1 VNFLRPLIVDLHRQG
16 DDMGVAVIGTG
27 KAANADAA
35 YIEPGKTLRQA
46 GHLMRELGVAALV
59 VRAESGEVRGSIS
72 RDMVVRSIA
81 AGGDPK
87 TVTVGEVASGGAAHR
102 HPPARLAGA
111 GVTRRHHSPDPSG
124 HQLNC
129 EEIGPGTAWPGVAL
143 TADELTCAGTL
154 ARNSPG
160 LVA

>member
-1 VNFLRPLIVDLHRQG
+1 
-16 DDMGVAVIGTG
+16 MGVAAIGTG
-27 KAANADAA
+27 KAAKADAA
-35 YIEPGKTLRQA
+35 YIDPRKTLRQA

-59 VRAESGEVRGSIS
+59 VRAENGEVRGTIS

-87 TVTVGEVASGGAAHR
+87 TVTVGEVASADVAHR
-102 HPPARLAGA
+102 RAPGRSAGA

-124 HQLNC
+124 HQLNW
-129 EEIGPGTAWPGVAL
+129 EHMGLGTAWPGVAL
-143 TADELTCAGTL
+143 AADELTCASTL
-154 ARNSPG
+154 ARSSPG

>member
-1 VNFLRPLIVDLHRQG
+1 
-16 DDMGVAVIGTG
+16 
-27 KAANADAA
+27 
-35 YIEPGKTLRQA
+35 
-46 GHLMRELGVAALV
+46 MRELGVAALV
-59 VRAESGEVRGSIS
+59 VRAENGEVRGTIS

-87 TVTVGEVASGGAAHR
+87 TVTVGEVASAGVAHR
-102 HPPARLAGA
+102 RAPARAAGA

-124 HQLNC
+124 HQLNW
-129 EEIGPGTAWPGVAL
+129 EEIGPGGAWPGVAL
-143 TADELTCAGTL
+143 AADELTSAGAL

>member
-1 VNFLRPLIVDLHRQG
+1 
-16 DDMGVAVIGTG
+16 MGVAVIGTG
-27 KAANADAA
+27 KAAKADAA
-35 YIEPGKTLRQA
+35 YIDPGKTLRQA

-59 VRAESGEVRGSIS
+59 VRAENGEVHGTIS

-87 TVTVGEVASGGAAHR
+87 TVTVGEIASAGAAHR
-102 HPPARLAGA
+102 RAPARSAA

-124 HQLNC
+124 HQLNW
-129 EEIGPGTAWPGVAL
+129 EEIGVGTMWPGVAL

-154 ARNSPG
+154 ARSSPG